1 MNVVAQRRA
10 ARNNLQSS
18 RLGDRTA
25 KKGCPDLIKS
35 QKGFTLIELMIVIAI
50 IAILAAILIPNFLHA
65 RAEAQT
71 SGCEG
76 NEKQIATA
84 LEEYAV
90 DHNGTYGAGGTVTST
105 LLGTLYLG
113 VTPSDPVNQSNYSV
127 NTATASYGS
136 YQITDTG
143 GHDTTTTG
151 NLPGNPGGQSIIYN
165 QNSGIQAK

>member
-1 MNVVAQRRA
+1 M
-10 ARNNLQSS
+10 
-18 RLGDRTA
+18 T
-25 KKGCPDLIKS
+25 KS

-71 SGCEG
+71 AGCEG

-84 LEEYAV
+84 MEEYAV
-90 DHNGTYGAGGTVTST
+90 DHNGTYGSGGQVTST

-113 VTPSDPVNQSNYSV
+113 VTPSDPVSTSKYTV
-127 NTATASYGS
+127 NTTAGSYGS
-136 YQITDTG
+136 YQITDAG

-151 NLPGNPGGQSIIYN
+151 QLPNGPGTGSIVYS
-165 QNSGIQAK
+165 QNSGISAK

>member
-1 MNVVAQRRA
+1 M
-10 ARNNLQSS
+10 ARSQS
-18 RLGDRTA
+18 
-25 KKGCPDLIKS
+25 
-35 QKGFTLIELMIVIAI
+35 GFTLIELMIVIAI

-65 RAEAQT
+65 RSEAQT

-90 DHNGTYGAGGTVTST
+90 DNNGKYVGGSVTST

-113 VTPSDPVNQSNYSV
+113 VTPSDPVNSSNYSV
-127 NTATASYGS
+127 NTAATGSGS
-136 YQITDTG
+136 YQITDAG

-151 NLPGNPGGQSIIYN
+151 SLPGGPGTGSIVYN

>member
-1 MNVVAQRRA
+1 MIGTRREDGA
-10 ARNNLQSS
+10 LSLKPS
-18 RLGDRTA
+18 
-25 KKGCPDLIKS
+25 KKGLSHVTKS

-90 DHNGTYGAGGTVTST
+90 DNNGKYVGGGTVTSM
-105 LLGTLYLG
+105 LLGTQYLS
-113 VTPSDPVNQSNYSV
+113 VTPTDPVNKS
-127 NTATASYGS
+127 
-136 YQITDTG
+136 
-143 GHDTTTTG
+143 
-151 NLPGNPGGQSIIYN
+151 
-165 QNSGIQAK
+165 

>member
-1 MNVVAQRRA
+1 V
-10 ARNNLQSS
+10 
-18 RLGDRTA
+18 T
-25 KKGCPDLIKS
+25 KS

-90 DHNGTYGAGGTVTST
+90 DHNGTYGAGGTVSST

-113 VTPSDPVNQSNYSV
+113 VTPSDPVDALSYSV
-127 NTATASYGS
+127 NTATGSYGS
-136 YQITDTG
+136 YQISDQG
-143 GHDTTTTG
+143 KHDLTTTTQ
-151 NLPGNPGGQSIIYN
+151 LPNGPGTGSIVYN
-165 QNSGIQAK
+165 QNAGIQAK

>member
-1 MNVVAQRRA
+1 M
-10 ARNNLQSS
+10 
-18 RLGDRTA
+18 T
-25 KKGCPDLIKS
+25 KS

-90 DHNGTYGAGGTVTST
+90 DNNGKYVGGSVTST

-113 VTPSDPVNQSNYSV
+113 VTPKDPVNSSNYSV
-127 NTATASYGS
+127 NTAAAGSGS
-136 YQITDTG
+136 YQITDAG

-151 NLPGNPGGQSIIYN
+151 SLPGGPGTGSIVYN